1 MGLAEAVAGT
11 TPQSASKPGM
21 LGKSANKHNRLY
33 VIAEPLGDECCK
45 DGEDCKID
53 PRGDPKPR
61 GRYIADT
68 HGWDVTEASKIWAF
82 GPDTNGPNVFM
93 DQTKGVDYLLEIK
106 ESVNNGFMWA
116 SKTGPLSDESMRG
129 CKFMLQDVT
138 LHADS
143 IHRGMGQIMPT
154 SRRAMF
160 AAMLVSKPTLQE
172 PLFLVD
178 ISVPQDAA
186 GGCYEVLAQRRAII
200 VGEEQRPGTPMCQL
214 KAHMPVNESFG
225 FTPALRKATGGKA
238 FPQMIFSHWQN
249 MEGDALNPGTMS
261 GKVILI
267 KGKPDT
273 QSATRV
279 GNRAFPQK

>member
-1 MGLAEAVAGT
+1 
-11 TPQSASKPGM
+11 
-21 LGKSANKHNRLY
+21 
-33 VIAEPLGDECCK
+33 
-45 DGEDCKID
+45 
-53 PRGDPKPR
+53 
-61 GRYIADT
+61 
-68 HGWDVTEASKIWAF
+68 
-82 GPDTNGPNVFM
+82 
-93 DQTKGVDYLLEIK
+93 
-106 ESVNNGFMWA
+106 
-116 SKTGPLSDESMRG
+116 
-129 CKFMLQDVT
+129 
-138 LHADS
+138 
-143 IHRGMGQIMPT
+143 
-154 SRRAMF
+154 MF

-261 GKVILI
+261 GKVVN
-267 KGKPDT
+267 
-273 QSATRV
+273 QTRV
-279 GNRAFPQK
+279 RKGMAPEVPGFDNFYDKL

>member
-1 MGLAEAVAGT
+1 MADDY
-11 TPQSASKPGM
+11 GM
-21 LGKSANKHNRLY
+21 
-33 VIAEPLGDECCK
+33 
-45 DGEDCKID
+45 
-53 PRGDPKPR
+53 
-61 GRYIADT
+61 
-68 HGWDVTEASKIWAF
+68 DVTEMRKIWTF
-82 GPDTNGPNVFM
+82 GPMTDGANFIY
-93 DQTKGVDYLLEIK
+93 DATKGVNYLLEIK
-106 ESVNNGFMWA
+106 DSVVAGFQWA
-116 SKTGPLSDESMRG
+116 SQQSVLCDEHMRG
-129 CKFMLQDVT
+129 IIFKLMDVT

-178 ISVPQDAA
+178 ISVPQDSA

-261 GKVILI
+261 GKVVNQTRIR
-267 KGKPDT
+267 KGMAPEVPGFDNFYDKL
-273 QSATRV
+273 
-279 GNRAFPQK
+279 